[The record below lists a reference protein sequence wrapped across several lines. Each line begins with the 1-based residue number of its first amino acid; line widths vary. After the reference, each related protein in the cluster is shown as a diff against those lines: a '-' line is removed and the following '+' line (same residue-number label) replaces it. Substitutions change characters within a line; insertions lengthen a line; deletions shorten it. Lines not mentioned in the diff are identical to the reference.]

1 MKKRTYKDFDPNYI
15 PEQPPEKLFKRGAK
29 KEEPAHLTD
38 MPPDAAEIRELR
50 AEAEPVVVAPVKPK
64 PIVVAKKES
73 ARHRMFFLMHT
84 QQMGEHQGNPIPDY
98 WDQMRAIMLDLIAEE
113 GRKKAKARYFSIKRD
128 IDVREKEYQ
137 DDKRERQERER
148 LEKERS
154 AALAL
159 RYRGNNNN

>member
-1 MKKRTYKDFDPNYI
+1 MPKEPIEPTLKKRKYKDFDPNYI

-29 KEEPAHLTD
+29 KEEPAHLTE

-64 PIVVAKKES
+64 PEPVVVAKKKS
-73 ARHRMFFLMHT
+73 AHHRMFFLMHT

-113 GRKKAKARYFSIKRD
+113 GRKKAKALYFSIQRD

-148 LEKERS
+148 L
-154 AALAL
+154 
-159 RYRGNNNN
+159 